1 MHTSEGTGGSS
12 SPSAGSNNKEG
23 VCVLSFNFALCY
35 SSFNILFIFYTDVDD
50 VAAETPPSRD
60 AESKVSSDP
69 PPPGNT
75 DGPPSENLAAAV
87 LPPGPGSGN
96 AVVDGK

>member
-1 MHTSEGTGGSS
+1 
-12 SPSAGSNNKEG
+12 
-23 VCVLSFNFALCY
+23 VLSLNFALCY

-50 VAAETPPSRD
+50 VAAETPH

-75 DGPPSENLAAAV
+75 DGPPSEDLAAAV